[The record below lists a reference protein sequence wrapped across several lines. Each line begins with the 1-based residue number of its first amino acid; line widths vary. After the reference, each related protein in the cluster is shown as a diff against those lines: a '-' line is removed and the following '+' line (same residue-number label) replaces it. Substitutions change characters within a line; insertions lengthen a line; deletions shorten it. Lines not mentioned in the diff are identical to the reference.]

1 MNYKLK
7 YDLPHDAA
15 TCLGWLLDAR
25 GIEDI
30 EGYVYPS
37 QKNELDPYLLDNI
50 RAAAEKLIE
59 HLNKGSKILLVVDA
73 DADGICSSAMLWNY
87 IKEYKPFADLSF
99 LCHEHKAHGL
109 SDTWEE
115 IDQNHWDLIL
125 LPDSSSNDYT
135 FHSFFADKGT
145 DLIVL
150 D

>member
-30 EGYVYPS
+30 EKYVYPS
-37 QKNELDPYLLDNI
+37 AENELDPYLLDNI
-50 RAAAEKLIE
+50 REAAGKLME
-59 HLNKGSKILLVVDA
+59 HLGRGSKILILIDS
-73 DADGICSSAMLWNY
+73 DCDGLTSGSMLWNY

-99 LCHEHKAHGL
+99 MCHEHKAHGL
-109 SDTWEE
+109 GDTWED
-115 IDQNHWDLIL
+115 IDRDHWDLIL
-125 LPDSSSNDYT
+125 LPDSSSGDYELHKY
-135 FHSFFADKGT
+135 FSDKGT
-145 DLIVL
+145 DIIVL